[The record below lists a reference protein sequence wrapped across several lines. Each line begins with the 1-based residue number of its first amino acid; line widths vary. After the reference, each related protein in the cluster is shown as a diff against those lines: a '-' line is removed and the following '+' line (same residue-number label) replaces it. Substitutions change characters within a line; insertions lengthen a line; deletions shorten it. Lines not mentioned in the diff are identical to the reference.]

1 MRCEVAKFEGVWQ
14 ADRRNFKVR
23 RIYTRKKCKAN
34 TFCLNK
40 LWSNAEAMGKGK
52 SSRSGKTR
60 RVEPPASCLALECKF
75 VVFTMTTTAAHYF
88 CRKHEINCKLH
99 RFYDP
104 YVFVFFFN

>member
-1 MRCEVAKFEGVWQ
+1 MRCEVAKFGGVWQ

-52 SSRSGKTR
+52 SSRAERPGAWSHR
-60 RVEPPASCLALECKF
+60 RHAWLWSASL
-75 VVFTMTTTAAHYF
+75 
-88 CRKHEINCKLH
+88 
-99 RFYDP
+99 
-104 YVFVFFFN
+104 